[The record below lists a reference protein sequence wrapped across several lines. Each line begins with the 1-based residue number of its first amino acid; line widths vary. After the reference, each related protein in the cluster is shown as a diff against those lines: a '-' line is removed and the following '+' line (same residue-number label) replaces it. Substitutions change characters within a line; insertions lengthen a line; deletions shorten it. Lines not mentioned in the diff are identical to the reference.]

1 MLHTIFLWEQ
11 NKQYFRVF
19 FGKILDRIS
28 PGNDKLKVFARD
40 KKCQSEDE
48 KRAENRLRLQ
58 VNFPKNQK
66 AEETNESCR
75 QVAFQKN
82 GKENPQKYPSIYWQG
97 FLSSRICRGCCWR
110 LECDSVAAPIFVMK
124 GMLVKQF

>member
-1 MLHTIFLWEQ
+1 MLYTIFLWEQ

-48 KRAENRLRLQ
+48 KRAENHLRLQ

-75 QVAFQKN
+75 QVAFQKTRKKIPKN
-82 GKENPQKYPSIYWQG
+82 IHPFVGKDFSLQG
-97 FLSSRICRGCCWR
+97 FV
-110 LECDSVAAPIFVMK
+110 EDAAGV
-124 GMLVKQF
+124 